1 MKRIMIAFSPIS
13 DFEVLLPAGEL
24 QLIIQIRDTL
34 DCITEVNLTVNVLSD
49 SIDLIKNL
57 QNPKDNSIDQLLTSG
72 NQNIVGQVITSISQ
86 EFNKMNSETINKAI
100 SSK

>member
-13 DFEVLLPAGEL
+13 DFEVRLPAGEL

-34 DCITEVNLTVNVLSD
+34 DCITEVNLTVSVLSD

-86 EFNKMNSETINKAI
+86 QFNKMNSETINKAI